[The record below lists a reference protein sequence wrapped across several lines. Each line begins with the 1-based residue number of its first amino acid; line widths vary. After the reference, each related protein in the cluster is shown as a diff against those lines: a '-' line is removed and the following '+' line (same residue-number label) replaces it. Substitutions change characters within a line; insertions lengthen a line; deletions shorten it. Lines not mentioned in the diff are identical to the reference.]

1 MSHLRATGWVVIYL
15 SFVGAILLS
24 LIPLPSWAI
33 DFRPD
38 WLLLVVCYWIMVLP
52 DRVGIFTAWILG
64 LLSDS
69 LNGTLLGEHA
79 LVFAL
84 VAYAMAKMQ
93 RRIRLSPMS
102 MQMLVIFIFLLI
114 MHLLLFWIQGIAGQ
128 QVSTLWFWGS
138 AFIGALLWPWI
149 FMVLTDCVRRYKL
162 H

>member
-1 MSHLRATGWVVIYL
+1 MNNLRPTGWIVIYA
-15 SFVGAILLS
+15 SFIGAILLS
-24 LIPLPSWAI
+24 LIPLPTWAI

-52 DRVGIFTAWILG
+52 HRVSVFTAWVLG

-79 LVFAL
+79 LVFTL
-84 VAYAMAKMQ
+84 VAYVMAKMH
-93 RRIRLSPMS
+93 RRIRLSPMT
-102 MQMLVIFIFLLI
+102 MQMLIMLFFLLLV
-114 MHLLLFWIQGIAGQ
+114 HLILFWIQGLSGQ
-128 QVSTLWFWGS
+128 SVSILWFWGS

-149 FMVLTDCVRRYKL
+149 FMVLTDCLRRYKL